1 MTAIVPAL
9 SRMNSVHISLPYF
22 CNFLFNIIL
31 SYRNTSILSTGLFYK
46 GTYGQ
51 NYVRL
56 SHFTHTCH
64 VSYNSYLK
72 LYEGVKL
79 YLFICSL
86 FNVYV
91 NNLNYASSIDRIN
104 REII

>member
-22 CNFLFNIIL
+22 CNFRFSIIL
-31 SYRNTSILSTGLFYK
+31 SYRTTSSLSTGLFYK
-46 GTYGQ
+46 GAYGE
-51 NYVRL
+51 NYVRP
-56 SHFTHTCH
+56 SHFIHACH
-64 VSYNSYLK
+64 VSYISYINLYNS
-72 LYEGVKL
+72 VKL

-91 NNLNYASSIDRIN
+91 NNLNYAT
-104 REII
+104 